1 MEDAVNSVLCGTS
14 IKDAAAAY
22 GVSKNALK
30 QVFRLSNKSLRFL
43 PLFFTKVLYYIGS
56 SARTRQG
63 AVRRRKF
70 EDQRWRC
77 CDSGRDRRR
86 RDWPT
91 VWKPFDAE
99 RKQRSAAR
107 SNACSWT
114 FQQTISWC
122 QDIFAHSMIFHSL
135 DLQGFLLN
143 WFFSCL
149 LSFQPDELKD
159 KVTVNCGSYEGT
171 LQLNKFF
178 CPGLRSECILMA
190 DGRWVTPKVFSIIG
204 GKASLKNW
212 KNAVRINNVSLRS
225 LTLALSYDYKTE

>member
-43 PLFFTKVLYYIGS
+43 PLFFTKFLYYIGS

-70 EDQRWRC
+70 EDQRRRC

-122 QDIFAHSMIFHSL
+122 QDIFAHCMIFHCL

-143 WFFSCL
+143 WFFHVCCRFSRMNLKTRWL
-149 LSFQPDELKD
+149 LIVAATKARYNLTNSFVLDFDPSAFSWPTVDGSPQKSSQSLAAKLPWKTGRMLFEL
-159 KVTVNCGSYEGT
+159 TTY
-171 LQLNKFF
+171 L
-178 CPGLRSECILMA
+178 
-190 DGRWVTPKVFSIIG
+190 
-204 GKASLKNW
+204 
-212 KNAVRINNVSLRS
+212 
-225 LTLALSYDYKTE
+225 